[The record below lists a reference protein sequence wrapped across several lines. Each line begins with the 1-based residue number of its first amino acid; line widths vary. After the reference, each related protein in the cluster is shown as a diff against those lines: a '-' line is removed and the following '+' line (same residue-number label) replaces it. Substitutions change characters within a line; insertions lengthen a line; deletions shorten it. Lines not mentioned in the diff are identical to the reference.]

1 MPISATKL
9 RQDLYNILDQVIETG
24 VPLEIARKGHIVKIV
39 PENPKSKFE
48 RLEVHDCIQGGPD
61 DLVEIDWSKEW
72 KGYNL
77 P

>member
-39 PENPKSKFE
+39 PENRKHVF
-48 RLEVHDCIQGGPD
+48 R
-61 DLVEIDWSKEW
+61 
-72 KGYNL
+72 
-77 P
+77 